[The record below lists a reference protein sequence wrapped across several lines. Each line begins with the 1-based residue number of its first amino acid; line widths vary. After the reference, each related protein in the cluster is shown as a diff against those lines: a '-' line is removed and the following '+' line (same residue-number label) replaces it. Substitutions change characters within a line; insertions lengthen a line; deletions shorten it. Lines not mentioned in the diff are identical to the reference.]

1 MAVEH
6 SGARLFV
13 NMKTLKQLGTI
24 DRNKRQVISTWPIPG
39 AGVNAERRRTE
50 RFNFWM
56 PLTVQ
61 WTSGSEQRKAHTV
74 TRDVSSGGMY
84 FFLPEAIPDGTAIEV
99 EMTLPTQITL
109 GPPVRVRCHGRIQ
122 RCDLKLGESADMA
135 TMIEKYEFLSGSE
148 EVA

>member
-1 MAVEH
+1 MSH
-6 SGARLFV
+6 H
-13 NMKTLKQLGTI
+13 
-24 DRNKRQVISTWPIPG
+24 
-39 AGVNAERRRTE
+39 ERRRTE
-50 RFNFWM
+50 RFNFGM

-84 FFLPEAIPDGTAIEV
+84 FFLPEAIPGGTAIEV

-109 GPPVRVRCHGRIQ
+109 GPPVRVRCQCRIQ
-122 RCDLKLGESADMA
+122 RCDLKLGESAGMA